1 MLNESNMIQQHV
13 LQLPNKRVGGYFNY
27 PNPISMYLDI
37 TLYLI
42 NMYNYYV
49 FIENKITL
57 KIKELI

>member
-1 MLNESNMIQQHV
+1 
-13 LQLPNKRVGGYFNY
+13 
-27 PNPISMYLDI
+27 MYLDI
-37 TLYLI
+37 TQYLI